1 EKKSQSSINEH
12 PLHLELD
19 VQMGP
24 SLDLSTAHSIVDSF
38 EVKLKRAVPQIK
50 DITTHIEIESAVEDL
65 RMAGSEKNADPELLM
80 KIKEVMQYI
89 DEVVDFKDI
98 RVFDDIS
105 GGQHITL
112 TICLTSQEGT
122 VTTSL
127 TLEVAH
133 KIATKVQNMIINRT
147 GATRVVVH
155 TETNN

>member
-1 EKKSQSSINEH
+1 
-12 PLHLELD
+12 
-19 VQMGP
+19 
-24 SLDLSTAHSIVDSF
+24 
-38 EVKLKRAVPQIK
+38 
-50 DITTHIEIESAVEDL
+50 
-65 RMAGSEKNADPELLM
+65 M

-105 GGQHITL
+105 GGRHITL